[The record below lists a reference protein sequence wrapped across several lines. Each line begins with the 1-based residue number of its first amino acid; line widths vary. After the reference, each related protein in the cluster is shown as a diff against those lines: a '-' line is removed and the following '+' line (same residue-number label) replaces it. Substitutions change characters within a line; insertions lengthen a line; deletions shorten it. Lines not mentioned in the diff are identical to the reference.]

1 MADLKTYTITL
12 PDGTKT
18 QRALSN
24 KDMAQFLQN
33 NSGDP
38 DALYD
43 LAIARA
49 NQNRDSMDLRTISD
63 MDLNRYKELTSFEP
77 PVEQRAMSDADAQKL
92 KTYSI
97 SIRGGQQQILA
108 LTPEQ
113 VYDLMR
119 NYGPDASITPVDSS
133 GIGSLRPMR

>member
-1 MADLKTYTITL
+1 MADLKTYT
-12 PDGTKT
+12 KT
-18 QRALSN
+18 QRALSD
-24 KDMAQFLQN
+24 KDMALFSQTRN

-49 NQNRDSMDLRTISD
+49 NQDPDSMDLRAISD
-63 MDLNRYKELTSFEP
+63 MDLNRYKGLFE
-77 PVEQRAMSDADAQKL
+77 EQRAMSDKDL

-119 NYGPDASITPVDSS
+119 NYGPDASITPVDSR
-133 GIGSLRPMR
+133 GIGSLRPML

>member
-1 MADLKTYTITL
+1 MKIYTITM
-12 PDGTKT
+12 PDGTT
-18 QRALSN
+18 QQRVMSN
-24 KDMAQFLQN
+24 EDASRFMKMQTEN
-33 NSGDP
+33 NSGGS
-38 DALYD
+38 LYD
-43 LAIARA
+43 LARA
-49 NQNRDSMDLRTISD
+49 LAPDPDSMDLRAISD

-92 KTYSI
+92 KTYNI

-108 LTPEQ
+108 LTPNQ

-133 GIGSLRPMR
+133 GIDSLRPMR